1 MIISLDASAPAT
13 SSTALLDAALASGF
27 HARSIPDGRGGRVI
41 GIDGRLPE
49 AILDQPGVSGVHE
62 THRPYMLATL
72 EHRKRS
78 VVAVGDVRIGGERP
92 VVMAGPCSIQ
102 DRDSLLRAAHA
113 VRAAGADI
121 LRGGAFKPRTSPY
134 SFQGLGEVGLKYL
147 AEAGRQTGMPIITEV
162 MEPEQVDLVAEYA
175 DILQIGTRNMQNFPL
190 LRRVGAA
197 RKPVMLKRGMSA
209 RIDEWLMCAEYILA
223 GGNHQVILCE
233 RGIRSFDPATRFTLD
248 LNAVPLVRQLTH
260 LPIMVDPSHGTG
272 MRSLVGR
279 MAVAGVAAGADGV
292 LIEAQPDPEQAASDA
307 DQTIDPDEL
316 ARIVAQV
323 LAVASVVAQ
332 PTAEPVMA
340 QPAEAARVTPMSRGA
355 SQLERVAAD

>member
-1 MIISLDASAPAT
+1 MIISLEPLAPPASSA
-13 SSTALLDAALASGF
+13 ALLDAALAKGLN
-27 HARSIPDGRGGRVI
+27 ARMIPDGRGGQII
-41 GIDGRLPE
+41 GIDGNLP
-49 AILDQPGVSGVHE
+49 AVVLNQPGVRAVHA

-72 EHRKRS
+72 EHRQRS
-78 VVAVGDVRIGGERP
+78 VVEVGGIRIGGERP

-113 VRAAGADI
+113 VRAAGAEI

-134 SFQGLGEVGLKYL
+134 SFQGLGETGLKYL
-147 AEAGRQTGMPIITEV
+147 TEAGRQTGMPVITEV
-162 MEPEQVDLVAEYA
+162 MEPDQVDLVAEYA

-190 LRRVGAA
+190 LRRVGAT

-209 RIDEWLMCAEYILA
+209 RIEEWLMCAEYILA

-233 RGIRSFDPATRFTLD
+233 RGIRGFDPATRFTLD

-260 LPIMVDPSHGTG
+260 LPIVVDPSHGTG

-292 LIEAQPDPEQAASDA
+292 FIEAQPNPEQAASDA
-307 DQTIDPDEL
+307 DQTIDPEEL
-316 ARIVAQV
+316 REVVARVM
-323 LAVASVVAQ
+323 AVAGVMAEPFAQ
-332 PTAEPVMA
+332 PSVPTVQPEPVPNA
-340 QPAEAARVTPMSRGA
+340 TDQI
-355 SQLERVAAD
+355 ERVAAD